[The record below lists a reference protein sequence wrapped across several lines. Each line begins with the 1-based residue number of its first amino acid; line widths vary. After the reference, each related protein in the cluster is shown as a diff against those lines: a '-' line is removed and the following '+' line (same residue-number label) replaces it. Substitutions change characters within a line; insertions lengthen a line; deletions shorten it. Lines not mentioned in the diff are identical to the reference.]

1 MTAAAGSRRVC
12 LPPLDGDFF
21 TQLQRVGK
29 PLHQGTIND
38 VISSAVGLFGANF
51 RVTLETMFTTVE
63 QLAAMSGMRP
73 SGGKQERRRFQ
84 RMRTCLL
91 QALAG
96 VLEESLTEHAE
107 ATTGSS
113 SPASGTGYAL
123 RTCRF
128 HQKIVESLAYSDSVI
143 SLNYDCLVDV
153 ALRDHGHG
161 RWNAR
166 YGYCLP
172 MQPVGEGAWN
182 PDPPASRGRS
192 ISLFKLHGS
201 LHFGKHRRNVLRLK
215 ARPYS
220 HMKKNQVLQFE
231 IIPPESQK
239 RLTDPTFRHIWS
251 GAGTALQKTRT
262 LVFIGYSF
270 PPGDVHTAAFFRLRG
285 TGRAAPKLRNLVVV
299 NPDREARHRTV
310 DIMRASM
317 DRKTRVLVFDTLEE
331 FSYVPR
337 ALWDSGRPK

>member
-1 MTAAAGSRRVC
+1 VC

-29 PLHQGTIND
+29 PLHQGVINE
-38 VISSAVGLFGANF
+38 VINSAVGLFGANF

-63 QLAAMSGMRP
+63 QLAAMSGMRRW
-73 SGGKQERRRFQ
+73 GGKLERKRFQ
-84 RMRTCLL
+84 RMRICLL

-96 VLEESLTEHAE
+96 VMEESLTEHAVT
-107 ATTGSS
+107 APGSS
-113 SPASGTGYAL
+113 SHASQGAGYAL

-128 HQKIVESLAYSDSVI
+128 HQKIVESLVYSDSVI
-143 SLNYDCLVDV
+143 SLNYDCLIDV
-153 ALRDHGHG
+153 ALRDHGYGH
-161 RWNAR
+161 WNAR

-172 MQPVGEGAWN
+172 MQPVGESAWN
-182 PDPPASRGRS
+182 PGSPASRGRT
-192 ISLFKLHGS
+192 IRLFKLHGS
-201 LHFGKHRRNVLRLK
+201 LHFGRYRKNVLRLK

-239 RLTDPTFRHIWS
+239 RLTDPIFRHIWS
-251 GAGTALQKTRT
+251 GAGTALQNSRT

-310 DIMRASM
+310 DIIRASI
-317 DRKTRVLVFDTLEE
+317 DGRTRVLVFNTLEE
-331 FSYVPR
+331 FSFVPR
-337 ALWDSGRPK
+337 TLWDAGGPR